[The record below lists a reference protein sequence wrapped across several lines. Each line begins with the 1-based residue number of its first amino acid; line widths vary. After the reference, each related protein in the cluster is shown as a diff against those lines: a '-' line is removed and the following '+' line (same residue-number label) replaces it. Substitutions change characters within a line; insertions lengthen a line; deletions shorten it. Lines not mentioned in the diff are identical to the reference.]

1 MIKIENVVTPSP
13 EQWEEVIHGCR
24 HPFESYGKSDSKW
37 NRSYDWLDNDHQV
50 VKVTDHFVIG
60 AADMA
65 LLQKLANAGDDH
77 GKFMRMLPVMADIT
91 APLTFWKQLD
101 QYKVGTVTD
110 SQSTMHCIQ
119 KKDFELSDFEY
130 YDMDDEALSMLND
143 VIKELNRCRSMYNVT
158 KDKVY
163 WHSMINLLPE
173 SYLQTR
179 LWYGNYQVL
188 KRIYNARKGHKLLE
202 WEVFRAWITTLPY
215 SSLITGGTDG
225 NKNQTQT

>member
-1 MIKIENVVTPSP
+1 MIKIDHMVVPSD

-50 VKVTDHFVIG
+50 VKVTDHFIIG

-91 APLTFWKQLD
+91 SSLTFWKQLST
-101 QYKVGTVTD
+101 YRVGTTTNAK
-110 SQSTMHCIQ
+110 STMHSIH
-119 KKDFELSDFEY
+119 KKEFELSDFEY
-130 YDMDDEALSMLND
+130 EGMDDEALAVLAD

-163 WHSMINLLPE
+163 WTSMINLLPE

-179 LWYGNYQVL
+179 TWCGNYQVL
-188 KRIYNARKGHKLLE
+188 RHIYKAREGHRLLN
-202 WEVFRAWITTLPY
+202 WEAFRAWISTLPN

-225 NKNQTQT
+225 DKDKET

>member
-1 MIKIENVVTPSP
+1 MVVPSD

-24 HPFESYGKSDSKW
+24 HPFESYSKSDSKW

-50 VKVTDHFVIG
+50 VKVTDHFIIG

-91 APLTFWKQLD
+91 ASLTFWKQLST
-101 QYKVGTVTD
+101 YKVGTTTNAK
-110 SQSTMHCIQ
+110 STMHSIHR
-119 KKDFELSDFEY
+119 KEFELSDFEY
-130 YDMDDEALSMLND
+130 EGMDDEALAVLAD

-163 WHSMINLLPE
+163 WTSMINLLPE

-179 LWYGNYQVL
+179 TWCGNYQVL
-188 KRIYNARKGHKLLE
+188 RHIYKAREGHRLLN
-202 WEVFRAWITTLPY
+202 WEVFRAWCTTLPC

-225 NKNQTQT
+225 DKDKTPT

>member
-1 MIKIENVVTPSP
+1 MIKIDHMVVPSD

-24 HPFESYGKSDSKW
+24 HPFESYSKSDSKW

-50 VKVTDHFVIG
+50 VKVTDHFIIG

-91 APLTFWKQLD
+91 ASLTFWKQLST
-101 QYKVGTVTD
+101 YKVGTTTNAK
-110 SQSTMHCIQ
+110 STMHSIH
-119 KKDFELSDFEY
+119 KKEFELSDFEY
-130 YDMDDEALSMLND
+130 EGMDDEALAVLAD

-163 WHSMINLLPE
+163 WTSMINLLPE

-179 LWYGNYQVL
+179 TWCGNYQVL
-188 KRIYNARKGHKLLE
+188 RHIYKAREGHRLLN
-202 WEVFRAWITTLPY
+202 WEAFRAWITTLPH

-225 NKNQTQT
+225 DKDKET

>member
-1 MIKIENVVTPSP
+1 MIKIDHMVVPSG
-13 EQWEEVIHGCR
+13 EQWEAVIHGCR

-50 VKVTDHFVIG
+50 VKVTDNFIIG
-60 AADMA
+60 ASDMA

-77 GKFMRMLPVMADIT
+77 GKFMRMLPVTAEIQ

-101 QYKVGTVTD
+101 QYKVATVTS
-110 SQSTMHCIQ
+110 SQSTMHCIH
-119 KKDFELSDFEY
+119 KKEFELSDFEY
-130 YDMDDEALSMLND
+130 YDMDDEALATLHD

-158 KDKVY
+158 KDKTY
-163 WHSMINLLPE
+163 WNSMINLLPE

-188 KRIYNARKGHKLLE
+188 KHIYKARAGHKLLE
-202 WEVFRAWITTLPY
+202 WEVFRAWITMLPY
-215 SSLITGGTDG
+215 SSLITGGSDG
-225 NKNQTQT
+225 NKDKET